1 MNDGAHLYLALDNPN
16 DTTMDSYDQM
26 GVYFDDDPLPSGG
39 QWTNT
44 SCGHTDG
51 EGNFWVWLN
60 RVDYREWIAGP
71 SACDVVS
78 PAPGVSGSVGYD
90 SGHTQTEIAIGL
102 TSSALRAT
110 PGETIN
116 TYLWIYDAG
125 TSTFDGRWPSTA
137 SFDDPS
143 TYRRLTLAICS
154 VPAVPNLSSPA
165 DGSSTFDTTPT
176 FRWGSVS
183 GATSYRIQVD
193 DDPGFSSP
201 VISQTTTIT
210 SYTPGTGLAVDTYY
224 WRVRA
229 INACGEG
236 SWSSTWD
243 LIRSTLSAPDLFSP
257 TNGSTISDTTPIFS
271 WSSVSGAS
279 SYHIQVDDDS
289 GFSSLEI
296 DETVSSTSHT
306 PGSAL
311 PDGAIT
317 YWRVR
322 ASNPY
327 GSGPWSAV
335 WEFTISMP
343 SPLEP
348 RIYLPVVAKDYS

>member
-176 FRWGSVS
+176 FRWDSVS

-201 VISQTTTIT
+201 VISRTMTLT
-210 SYTPGTGLAVDTYY
+210 SHTPGADLVPDTYY

-229 INACGEG
+229 SNACGEG
-236 SWSSTWD
+236 SWSS
-243 LIRSTLSAPDLFSP
+243 A
-257 TNGSTISDTTPIFS
+257 
-271 WSSVSGAS
+271 
-279 SYHIQVDDDS
+279 
-289 GFSSLEI
+289 
-296 DETVSSTSHT
+296 
-306 PGSAL
+306 
-311 PDGAIT
+311 
-317 YWRVR
+317 
-322 ASNPY
+322 
-327 GSGPWSAV
+327 
-335 WEFTISMP
+335 WEFTISVP
-343 SPLEP
+343 SPSSLEP